1 MAVDFRRE
9 WVKKKTLK
17 MLGLKDDCYFNNMLA
32 SSQDLDEKLS
42 SFLDDDFLRDED
54 REILCIYK
62 FSDEK
67 LIEEEIM
74 VPQTG
79 KSI

>member
-17 MLGLKDDCYFNNMLA
+17 MLGLKDDSYFNNMLA

-42 SFLDDDFLRDED
+42 LFLDDDFLRDED
-54 REILCIYK
+54 REIFCIYK

-74 VPQTG
+74 VPQIG
-79 KSI
+79 NYF

>member
-1 MAVDFRRE
+1 MAVDYRRE

-17 MLGLKDDCYFNNMLA
+17 MVGLKDDSYFNNMLA
-32 SSQDLDEKLS
+32 NNQDLDEKLS

-62 FSDEK
+62 YSDEK
-67 LIEEEIM
+67 LIEEETM

-79 KSI
+79 NSI